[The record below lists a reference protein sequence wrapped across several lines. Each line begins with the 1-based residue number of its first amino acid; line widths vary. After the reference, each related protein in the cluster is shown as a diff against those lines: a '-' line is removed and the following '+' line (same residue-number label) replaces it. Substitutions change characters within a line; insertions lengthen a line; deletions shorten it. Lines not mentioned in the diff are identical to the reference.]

1 MKQKLWMPWKGDH
14 MHGAFEVPQAG
25 FKISTKLPRVSL
37 ALSKHNTLLCQ
48 ALIGLGSQQ
57 FMPGGVRVH
66 CGDK

>member
-57 FMPGGVRVH
+57 FMPVH